1 MTTHLPR
8 VLKGAAV
15 VVLLGLALASTASA
29 APLVY
34 QSVEQLTERSDA
46 CALARVVDERVHWNE
61 ARTLIVT
68 TYTLEVEESLSGGVE
83 SGPILLHRVGGELD
97 GLALGYDSM
106 PVLELGERAVVF
118 MQRRAPGAYIV
129 SGLRQGV
136 LHEQDGRF
144 ARDLRELRDAPAL
157 QESLDLD
164 TLRTRVRT
172 AKDDAR

>member
-8 VLKGAAV
+8 GLKGAAI

-34 QSVEQLTERSDA
+34 QSVEQLAERSDG

-83 SGPILLHRVGGELD
+83 SGPILLHRLGGELD
-97 GLALGYDSM
+97 GLALGYDAM
-106 PVLELGERAVVF
+106 PVFQVGERAVVF

-136 LHEQDGRF
+136 LHDQDGRF
-144 ARDLRELRDAPAL
+144 ARDLRELRGAPAL
-157 QESLDLD
+157 EESLDID
-164 TLRTRVRT
+164 TLRTRIRAGT
-172 AKDDAR
+172 DGAR